1 MISFSDEHNETLC
14 QNTISFQNMKK
25 KLVLLLSKPGLLFLL
40 LNVWIIKGDQ
50 ISWGKLEKH
59 FG

>member
-1 MISFSDEHNETLC
+1 
-14 QNTISFQNMKK
+14 MKK

-59 FG
+59 YFTQMQRQMKKT